1 MRSSSHFPF
10 PALCAVVFVAN
21 LFVKNG
27 SAQDGVSSES
37 EALVVPV
44 ATSVDEREY
53 VPAAMGV
60 RTDQAGNSWN
70 LESNGT
76 IGRVGSAMVNGGLA
90 LSINGSPF
98 VSQQPLMTPDGQEF
112 VLRGTPV
119 ANLPDVKIQRRIRL
133 LGETGTLR
141 YAEMLYNGSA
151 DPVVLNVTLE
161 TNFSGN
167 YQTYVTDRGRTEP
180 VLLEG
185 GETGLVV
192 LPGATQ
198 STRAFLFVLSGG
210 GEGLAP
216 TISSKSR
223 YALDFTFPVR
233 LPPGGTAIVVHHVAQ
248 VVIPQNFDR
257 RNMQKLFRPHSF
269 AESVSPLP
277 DQWRP
282 FVVNAELP
290 TAARSD
296 PAPAAISLLGIEPG
310 PRDILAVGAG
320 TRLVGDASGGPVSVN
335 GAYGKAEVSLDRIA
349 AIAGEASGHSP
360 RLFLRDRQVLV
371 GALGVG
377 DVAFARTAADA
388 VPLSADT
395 LDRIVL
401 REGSTDAKAD
411 NTALIE
417 TYRGDRLAIDESS
430 ALRIEAAT
438 AWGSLSIPLDEIARI
453 VPAGSGL
460 AGHLFELRDGTR
472 CLGMLSSGML
482 EFQNDP
488 FGTVS
493 LPSFEVSS
501 ITGAGPSAANLPVE
515 PMGKESVLRIQGDQ
529 VLVGRIVESSLTLMS
544 GGVPVDSG
552 LLEIR
557 RMERIPGTSVTAGGL
572 PEEIPSFLFER
583 WDGGTISGFPA
594 VETISLAVAGA
605 TWSVPL
611 RDVVRIDFPFP
622 ELGGETIERI
632 GGLIADL
639 GSAEWE
645 VREKATR
652 DLAALGSLA
661 RPVLRRELSS
671 VEDPE
676 VVHRIE
682 RVLALLD

>member
-1 MRSSSHFPF
+1 MPSASHFPV
-10 PALCAVVFVAN
+10 PALCAAVFIAS
-21 LFVKNG
+21 LL
-27 SAQDGVSSES
+27 AQNAFAQEGVSSDAETS
-37 EALVVPV
+37 VVPV
-44 ATSVDEREY
+44 AASVDERDY

-119 ANLPDVKIQRRIRL
+119 AKLPDVKIQRSIRL
-133 LGETGTLR
+133 LGEAGTLR

-180 VLLEG
+180 VLLES

-233 LPPGGTAIVVHHVAQ
+233 LAPGGTAIVVHHVAQ

-269 AESVSPLP
+269 AESASPLP

-282 FVVNAELP
+282 FVVNVDVP
-290 TAARSD
+290 TAARPDSV
-296 PAPAAISLLGIEPG
+296 PAAISQLGIEPG
-310 PRDILAVGAG
+310 PRDILAVGTG
-320 TRLVGDASGGPVSVN
+320 TRLAGDASGGPVTVD
-335 GAYGKAEVSLDRIA
+335 GAYGRANVGLERIA
-349 AIAGEASGHSP
+349 AIAGEAFDRSP
-360 RLFLRDRQVLV
+360 RLFLRDGQVLV
-371 GALGVG
+371 GEIGVEG
-377 DVAFARTAADA
+377 VAFARTGAEPT
-388 VPLSADT
+388 PLSADT

-401 REGSTDAKAD
+401 RDGAPGESAGDP
-411 NTALIE
+411 ALIE
-417 TYRGDRLAIDESS
+417 TYRGDRLAVEEGSG
-430 ALRIEAAT
+430 LLIEAAT
-438 AWGSLSIPLDEIARI
+438 AWGSLSVPLEEIARI
-453 VPAGSGL
+453 VPAGSGM

-482 EFQNDP
+482 EFPNDP

-501 ITGAGPSAANLPVE
+501 ITGDGPSAPNLAVE
-515 PMGKESVLRIQGDQ
+515 PIGKESILRIQGDQ
-529 VLVGRIVESSLTLMS
+529 VLVGKIVESSLTMMS
-544 GGVPVDSG
+544 GGIPVDSG
-552 LLEIR
+552 LTEIR
-557 RMERIPGTSVTAGGL
+557 RMERIPGNSVTAGGL

-583 WDGGTISGFPA
+583 WDGGTISGFPS
-594 VETISLAVAGA
+594 VETISLALSGS
-605 TWSVPL
+605 TWCIPL
-611 RDVVRIDFPFP
+611 RDVLRIDFPFP
-622 ELGGETIERI
+622 ELGGETLDRI
-632 GGLIADL
+632 ADLIADL
-639 GSAEWE
+639 GSEKWD

-652 DLAALGSLA
+652 DLAALGNLA

-671 VEDPE
+671 VDDPE
-676 VVHRIE
+676 VAHRIE